1 MNLLLALDFIS
12 TFAFA
17 MVGARVAASKNM
29 DYGGILFVA
38 SVTALSGGTF
48 RNLVLLK
55 RPVWLENSYLFMAIL
70 VAVIITIMARSTRST
85 RSKGPI
91 GKFILVLDS
100 ISLGVAVVAG
110 VQISLENQVGV
121 IGSVILG
128 LLSGVL
134 GGLVRDVLCQIPPI
148 LLHRETV
155 GLSALIGAFLFATLH
170 QMNLDAT
177 FVAAISGVV
186 IVAIRLISVKYRINL
201 PKIK

>member
-1 MNLLLALDFIS
+1 MSLLLALDFIS

-48 RNLVLLK
+48 RNLVLLQ
-55 RPVWLENSYLFMAIL
+55 RPAWLENSYLFMAIAI
-70 VAVIITIMARSTRST
+70 AVVITILAKA
-85 RSKGPI
+85 KGPI

-110 VQISLENQVGV
+110 VQISLDNKIGVVGSIV
-121 IGSVILG
+121 IG

-155 GLSALIGAFLFATLH
+155 GVSALLGATLFTVLYSYEF
-170 QMNLDAT
+170 NPTLIA
-177 FVAAISGVV
+177 VLSGLV

-201 PKIK
+201 PKVQ

>member
-1 MNLLLALDFIS
+1 MSLLLALDFIS

-48 RNLVLLK
+48 RNLVLLQ
-55 RPVWLENSYLFMAIL
+55 RPAWLENSYLFMAIAI
-70 VAVIITIMARSTRST
+70 AVVITILAK
-85 RSKGPI
+85 SKGPI

-110 VQISLENQVGV
+110 VQISLDNKIGVVGSIV
-121 IGSVILG
+121 IG

-155 GLSALIGAFLFATLH
+155 GVSALLGATLFTVLYSYEF
-170 QMNLDAT
+170 NPTLIA
-177 FVAAISGVV
+177 VLSGLV
-186 IVAIRLISVKYRINL
+186 IVATRLISVKYRINL
-201 PKIK
+201 PKVQ

>member
-1 MNLLLALDFIS
+1 MSLLLALDFIS

-48 RNLVLLK
+48 RNLVLLQ
-55 RPVWLENSYLFMAIL
+55 RPAWLENSYLFMAIAI
-70 VAVIITIMARSTRST
+70 AVVITILAKA
-85 RSKGPI
+85 KGPI

-110 VQISLENQVGV
+110 VQISLDNKIGVVGSIV
-121 IGSVILG
+121 IG

-155 GLSALIGAFLFATLH
+155 GVSALLGATLFTILYSYEF
-170 QMNLDAT
+170 NPTLIA
-177 FVAAISGVV
+177 VLSGLV

-201 PKIK
+201 PKVQ

>member
-55 RPVWLENSYLFMAIL
+55 RPVWLENSYLFMAIV
-70 VAVIITIMARSTRST
+70 VAVIITILARST

-121 IGSVILG
+121 IGSIILG

>member
-1 MNLLLALDFIS
+1 MSLLLALDFIS

-48 RNLVLLK
+48 RNLVLLQ
-55 RPVWLENSYLFMAIL
+55 RPAWLENGYLFMAIAS
-70 VAVIITIMARSTRST
+70 AVVITILAKA
-85 RSKGPI
+85 KGPI

-110 VQISLENQVGV
+110 VQISLDSKIGV
-121 IGSVILG
+121 IGSIVIG

-155 GLSALIGAFLFATLH
+155 GVSALLGATLFTILYLYEF
-170 QMNLDAT
+170 NPTLIA
-177 FVAAISGVV
+177 VLSGLV
-186 IVAIRLISVKYRINL
+186 IVATRLVSVKYRINL
-201 PKIK
+201 PKVQ

>member
-155 GLSALIGAFLFATLH
+155 GLSALMGAFLFATLH

>member
-1 MNLLLALDFIS
+1 MSLLLALDFIS

-48 RNLVLLK
+48 RNLVLLQ
-55 RPVWLENSYLFMAIL
+55 RPAWLENSYLFMAIAI
-70 VAVIITIMARSTRST
+70 AVVITILAKA
-85 RSKGPI
+85 KGPI

-110 VQISLENQVGV
+110 VQISLDNKIGVVGSIV
-121 IGSVILG
+121 IG

-155 GLSALIGAFLFATLH
+155 GVSALLGATLFTVLYSYEF
-170 QMNLDAT
+170 NPTLI
-177 FVAAISGVV
+177 AILSGLV
-186 IVAIRLISVKYRINL
+186 IVATRLISVKFRINL
-201 PKIK
+201 PKVQ

>member
-1 MNLLLALDFIS
+1 MSLLLALDFIS

-48 RNLVLLK
+48 RNLVLLQ
-55 RPVWLENSYLFMAIL
+55 RPAWLENGYLFMAIAI
-70 VAVIITIMARSTRST
+70 AVVITILAKA
-85 RSKGPI
+85 KGPI

-110 VQISLENQVGV
+110 VQISLDNKIGVVGSIV
-121 IGSVILG
+121 IG

-155 GLSALIGAFLFATLH
+155 GVSALLGATLFTVLYSYEF
-170 QMNLDAT
+170 NPTLIA
-177 FVAAISGVV
+177 VLSGLV
-186 IVAIRLISVKYRINL
+186 IVATRLISVKFRINL
-201 PKIK
+201 PKVQ